1 MLRSINPLVFLL
13 FISSCS
19 FAQSQTGVLTGSL
32 FDSIAK
38 TPISGAYV
46 YVVRGDKMLMH
57 TVSDDMGVY
66 VLKDIRVGSQN
77 IKIRHLGYDD
87 FSSEVN
93 VSLGNNILN
102 FHLTQSHISLPSVK
116 VIGIRPSDYSGLTGT
131 ATKLSE
137 TDLEKISPMGT
148 QEALEYVPGIN
159 GFSDDGIGNSR
170 INIGIRGINP
180 RRTSRTLVLE
190 DGIPIQPALYV
201 YSSMYYN
208 PPIERVGE
216 VEVIKGSSSI
226 QYGPQTMG
234 GVINYVT
241 HRPREEFGGRVSV
254 TAGANRYLSSLL
266 EIGGFG
272 GKKFR
277 PEIQILYK
285 SGDGYRDNNGFE
297 QYNGTYKMMFL
308 PTEKRRIYVNI
319 NANYEKSNATYT
331 GLTEHSFATNP
342 RFNPKNNDEFTV
354 QRYGLNIIQQRE
366 LKLNW
371 EENTKVYFNYF
382 DRDWWREHDMFTSAS
397 DYANGSYSEIPLS
410 ETANVTDL
418 IRVGNG
424 ETNFGILR
432 TFMVAGVDHQ
442 YLWKHNIGD
451 SVRGSLNIGARA
463 HFERFLDNAGS
474 GTAPDA
480 RTGTYY
486 RANNYETYAYSFFA
500 REEFDFGDFKL
511 SPGFRIECFEQE
523 MVNRLNGN
531 QLNDATTL
539 TVLPGVGFNYR
550 LKSSNFF
557 GGIHRGMTPPS
568 NGTLLMLNFGETD
581 NTSFEDQQLKSET
594 SVNYEIGFRT
604 TNRYINAEVVGFY
617 MTIHDM
623 IAAARGTA
631 FTNLEMVTSTGV
643 ESALK
648 LKLSQ
653 ANEWLPDL
661 FCNYT
666 YLMTEVHDG
675 ILTTSAI
682 SDTIIPDVS
691 GNELPYA
698 PNHNLIL
705 GLNYSIKGAVD
716 LMFNYRYVS
725 QSFSDYENIE
735 YIFNR
740 GDTGPI
746 PAYWLFNASINV
758 HVKNKF
764 RAFITAKNIFDK
776 QYIGSRLHSNPGQ
789 KNASSSSGIMPGAGR
804 QINLGISYNF

>member
-1 MLRSINPLVFLL
+1 MLRFCKPFLFFLL
-13 FISSCS
+13 ITSNYNAQIESCR
-19 FAQSQTGVLTGSL
+19 LTGSL
-32 FDSIAK
+32 IDSSLN

-46 YVVRGDKMLMH
+46 YWFKGNKIIQF
-57 TVSDDMGVY
+57 TITDDLGFFE
-66 VLKDIRVGSQN
+66 LKNINSGIQNIRV
-77 IKIRHLGYDD
+77 RHLGY
-87 FSSEVN
+87 EE
-93 VSLGNNILN
+93 LN
-102 FHLTQSHISLPSVK
+102 MDVRISAGENELEFRLSQSHISLPTVK
-116 VIGIRPSDYSGLTGT
+116 VIGVRPSDFSNLPG
-131 ATKLSE
+131 AANKLSE
-137 TDLEKISPMGT
+137 KDLEKIAPIGT
-148 QEALEYVPGIN
+148 QEALEYIPGIN

-216 VEVIKGSSSI
+216 IEVIKGSSSI

-241 HRPREEFGGRVSV
+241 HRPREEFGGRVSL

-277 PEIQILYK
+277 PEIQLLYK
-285 SGDGYRDNNGFE
+285 SGDGYRDNNEFE

-308 PTEKRRIYVNI
+308 PSDQRRIYVNI

-331 GLTEHSFATNP
+331 GLTEYSYENNP

-397 DYANGSYSEIPLS
+397 DYADGNYSEIPLA

-424 ETNFGILR
+424 QTNFGILR
-432 TFMVAGVDHQ
+432 TFMVAGIDHQ
-442 YLWKHNIGD
+442 YLWKHSIGD
-451 SVRGSLNIGARA
+451 SVKGALNMGARV
-463 HFERFLDNAGS
+463 HFERFLDNAGTGS
-474 GTAPDA
+474 APDA
-480 RTGTYY
+480 RSGTYY

-500 REEFDFGDFKL
+500 REEFDFGAFKL
-511 SPGFRIECFEQE
+511 SPGLRIECFEQE

-539 TVLPGVGFNYR
+539 TFLPGLGFNYK

-581 NTSFEDQQLKSET
+581 DSSFEDLQLKSET
-594 SVNYEIGFRT
+594 SVNYELGFRT
-604 TNRYINAEVVGFY
+604 INKFINAELVGFY

-631 FTNLEMVTSTGV
+631 FTNLGMVTSMGL
-643 ESALK
+643 ESAVK
-648 LKLSQ
+648 LKLSD
-653 ANEWLPDL
+653 ANDWLPDL

-666 YLMTEVHDG
+666 YLMTEVYDG
-675 ILTTSAI
+675 VLTASAI
-682 SDTIIPDVS
+682 SDTIVPDVS

-705 GLNYSIKGAVD
+705 GLNYSIKGIVD
-716 LMFNYRYVS
+716 LMFNYRYIS
-725 QSFSDYENIE
+725 KSFSDYENID
-735 YIFNR
+735 YAFNR

-758 HVKNKF
+758 HIKNKF
-764 RAFITAKNIFDK
+764 RAFITAKNIFNK
-776 QYIGSRLHSNPGQ
+776 KYIGSRLHSNPGQ
-789 KNASSSSGIMPGAGR
+789 KFASSSSGIMPGAGR

>member
-1 MLRSINPLVFLL
+1 MLRFLKPFL
-13 FISSCS
+13 FFILISANYNAQIESCR
-19 FAQSQTGVLTGSL
+19 LKGSL
-32 FDSIAK
+32 IDSSLN

-46 YVVRGDKMLMH
+46 YWFKGNKIIQY
-57 TVSDDMGVY
+57 TITDDIGLFE
-66 VLKDIRVGSQN
+66 LKNIKSGIQNIRV
-77 IKIRHLGYDD
+77 RHLGYEELNIDVLI
-87 FSSEVN
+87 SSGEN
-93 VSLGNNILN
+93 ELEFRLS
-102 FHLTQSHISLPSVK
+102 QSHISLPTVK
-116 VIGIRPSDYSGLTGT
+116 VIGVRPSDFSNLPG
-131 ATKLSE
+131 AANKLSDK
-137 TDLEKISPMGT
+137 DLEKIAPIGT
-148 QEALEYVPGIN
+148 QEALEYIPGIN

-216 VEVIKGSSSI
+216 IEVIKGSSSI

-241 HRPREEFGGRVSV
+241 HRPREEFGGRVSL

-277 PEIQILYK
+277 PEIQLLYK
-285 SGDGYRDNNGFE
+285 SGDGYRDNNQFE

-308 PTEKRRIYVNI
+308 PSDKRRIYVNI

-331 GLTEHSFATNP
+331 GLTEYSFSTNP

-366 LKLNW
+366 LKSNW

-382 DRDWWREHDMFTSAS
+382 DRDWWREYDMFTSAS
-397 DYANGSYSEIPLS
+397 DYEDGNYSEIPLA

-424 ETNFGILR
+424 QTNFGILR

-442 YLWKHNIGD
+442 YLWKHSIGD
-451 SVRGSLNIGARA
+451 SVKGSLNMGARV
-463 HFERFLDNAGS
+463 HFERFLDNAGT
-474 GTAPDA
+474 GNAPDA
-480 RTGTYY
+480 RSGTYY

-511 SPGFRIECFEQE
+511 SPGLRIECFEQE

-539 TVLPGVGFNYR
+539 TFLPGLGFNYK

-581 NTSFEDQQLKSET
+581 DSSFEDLQLKSET
-594 SVNYEIGFRT
+594 SVNYELGFRT
-604 TNRYINAEVVGFY
+604 TNKYINAEVVGFY

-631 FTNLEMVTSTGV
+631 FTNLGMVTSMGA
-643 ESALK
+643 ESAVK
-648 LKLSQ
+648 LKLSK

-666 YLMTEVHDG
+666 YLMTEVYDG
-675 ILTTSAI
+675 VLTASAI
-682 SDTIIPDVS
+682 SDTIVPDVS

-705 GLNYSIKGAVD
+705 GLNYSIKGIVD
-716 LMFNYRYVS
+716 LMFNYRYIS
-725 QSFSDYENIE
+725 KSFSDYENID
-735 YIFNR
+735 YAFNR

-758 HVKNKF
+758 HIKNKF

-789 KNASSSSGIMPGAGR
+789 KFASSSSGIMPGAGR

>member
-1 MLRSINPLVFLL
+1 MFVSEQDYLN
-13 FISSCS
+13 
-19 FAQSQTGVLTGSL
+19 GNLTEIEVQNS
-32 FDSIAK
+32 
-38 TPISGAYV
+38 AYV
-46 YVVRGDKMLMH
+46 D
-57 TVSDDMGVY
+57 
-66 VLKDIRVGSQN
+66 
-77 IKIRHLGYDD
+77 
-87 FSSEVN
+87 
-93 VSLGNNILN
+93 
-102 FHLTQSHISLPSVK
+102 
-116 VIGIRPSDYSGLTGT
+116 
-131 ATKLSE
+131 
-137 TDLEKISPMGT
+137 
-148 QEALEYVPGIN
+148 
-159 GFSDDGIGNSR
+159 
-170 INIGIRGINP
+170 
-180 RRTSRTLVLE
+180 
-190 DGIPIQPALYV
+190 
-201 YSSMYYN
+201 
-208 PPIERVGE
+208 
-216 VEVIKGSSSI
+216 
-226 QYGPQTMG
+226 
-234 GVINYVT
+234 
-241 HRPREEFGGRVSV
+241 
-254 TAGANRYLSSLL
+254 
-266 EIGGFG
+266 
-272 GKKFR
+272 
-277 PEIQILYK
+277 
-285 SGDGYRDNNGFE
+285 
-297 QYNGTYKMMFL
+297 
-308 PTEKRRIYVNI
+308 
-319 NANYEKSNATYT
+319 
-331 GLTEHSFATNP
+331 
-342 RFNPKNNDEFTV
+342 
-354 QRYGLNIIQQRE
+354 
-366 LKLNW
+366 
-371 EENTKVYFNYF
+371 
-382 DRDWWREHDMFTSAS
+382 
-397 DYANGSYSEIPLS
+397 
-410 ETANVTDL
+410 DL

-424 ETNFGILR
+424 SSNFGILR
-432 TFMVAGVDHQ
+432 DFSVAGIDQQ
-442 YLWKHNIGD
+442 YLYKHEINDTI
-451 SVRGSLNIGARA
+451 SGSLKIGARF
-463 HFERFLDNAGS
+463 HFERFKDHAVNGDS
-474 GTAPDA
+474 PTA
-480 RTGTYY
+480 RNGVHY

-500 REEFDFGDFKL
+500 REEFDIGDFKL

-682 SDTIIPDVS
+682 SDTIVPDVS

-705 GLNYSIKGAVD
+705 GLNYSIMGVVD

-740 GDTGPI
+740 GDTGAI

>member
-1 MLRSINPLVFLL
+1 MLRFFKPFLFFLL
-13 FISSCS
+13 ISANYNAQIESCS
-19 FAQSQTGVLTGSL
+19 LTGSL
-32 FDSIAK
+32 IDSSLN

-46 YVVRGDKMLMH
+46 YWFRGNKIIQY
-57 TVSDDMGVY
+57 TITDDIGLFE
-66 VLKDIRVGSQN
+66 LKNIKSGIQNIRV
-77 IKIRHLGYDD
+77 RHLGYDELNID
-87 FSSEVN
+87 FRISSGEN
-93 VSLGNNILN
+93 ELQLSLS
-102 FHLTQSHISLPSVK
+102 QSHISLPTVK
-116 VIGIRPSDYSGLTGT
+116 VIGVRPSDVSNLPG
-131 ATKLSE
+131 AANKLSE
-137 TDLEKISPMGT
+137 KDLEKIAPIGT

-159 GFSDDGIGNSR
+159 GFADDGIGNSR

-216 VEVIKGSSSI
+216 IEVIKGSSSI

-241 HRPREEFGGRVSV
+241 HRPREEFGGRVSL

-277 PEIQILYK
+277 PEIQLLYK
-285 SGDGYRDNNGFE
+285 SGDGYRDNNEFE

-308 PTEKRRIYVNI
+308 PSDKRRIYVNI

-331 GLTEHSFATNP
+331 GLTEYSFATNP

-366 LKLNW
+366 LKSNW

-382 DRDWWREHDMFTSAS
+382 DRDWWREHDMFASAS
-397 DYANGSYSEIPLS
+397 DYEDGSYNEIPLA

-424 ETNFGILR
+424 QTNFGILR

-451 SVRGSLNIGARA
+451 SVKGSLNLGARV
-463 HFERFLDNAGS
+463 HFERFLDNAGT
-474 GTAPDA
+474 GDAPDA
-480 RTGTYY
+480 RSGTYY

-539 TVLPGVGFNYR
+539 TFLPGLGFNYK

-581 NTSFEDQQLKSET
+581 DSSFEDLQLKSET
-594 SVNYEIGFRT
+594 SVNYELGFRT
-604 TNRYINAEVVGFY
+604 TNKYINAEVVGFY

-631 FTNLEMVTSTGV
+631 FTNLGMVTSMGA
-643 ESALK
+643 ESAVK

-666 YLMTEVHDG
+666 YLMTEVYDG
-675 ILTTSAI
+675 VLTTSAI
-682 SDTIIPDVS
+682 SDTIVPDVS

-705 GLNYSIKGAVD
+705 GLNYSIKGIVD
-716 LMFNYRYVS
+716 LMFNYRYIS
-725 QSFSDYENIE
+725 ESFSDYENID
-735 YIFNR
+735 YAFNR

-758 HVKNKF
+758 HIKNKF

-789 KNASSSSGIMPGAGR
+789 KYASSSSGIMPGAGR

>member
-1 MLRSINPLVFLL
+1 MLRFFKPFLFFLL
-13 FISSCS
+13 ISANYNAQIESCS
-19 FAQSQTGVLTGSL
+19 LTGSL
-32 FDSIAK
+32 IDSSLN

-46 YVVRGDKMLMH
+46 YWFRGNKIIQY
-57 TVSDDMGVY
+57 TITDDIGLFE
-66 VLKDIRVGSQN
+66 LKNIKSGIQNIRV
-77 IKIRHLGYDD
+77 RHLGYDELNID
-87 FSSEVN
+87 FRISSGEN
-93 VSLGNNILN
+93 ELQLSLS
-102 FHLTQSHISLPSVK
+102 QSHISLPTVK
-116 VIGIRPSDYSGLTGT
+116 VIGVRPSDFSNLPG
-131 ATKLSE
+131 AANKLSE
-137 TDLEKISPMGT
+137 KDLEKIAPIGT

-159 GFSDDGIGNSR
+159 GFADDGIGNSR

-216 VEVIKGSSSI
+216 IEVIKGSSSI

-241 HRPREEFGGRVSV
+241 HRPREEFGGRVSL

-277 PEIQILYK
+277 PEIQLLYK
-285 SGDGYRDNNGFE
+285 SGDGYRDNNEFE

-308 PTEKRRIYVNI
+308 PSDKRRIYVNI

-331 GLTEHSFATNP
+331 GLTEYSFATNP

-366 LKLNW
+366 LKSNW

-382 DRDWWREHDMFTSAS
+382 DRDWWREHDMFASAS
-397 DYANGSYSEIPLS
+397 DYEDGSYNEIPLA

-424 ETNFGILR
+424 QTNFGILR

-451 SVRGSLNIGARA
+451 SVKGSLNLGARV
-463 HFERFLDNAGS
+463 HFERFLDNAGT
-474 GTAPDA
+474 GDAPDA
-480 RTGTYY
+480 RSGTYY

-539 TVLPGVGFNYR
+539 TFLPGLGFNYK

-581 NTSFEDQQLKSET
+581 DSSFEDLQLKSET
-594 SVNYEIGFRT
+594 SVNYELGFRT
-604 TNRYINAEVVGFY
+604 TNKYINAEVVGFY

-631 FTNLEMVTSTGV
+631 FTNLGMVTSMGA
-643 ESALK
+643 ESAVK

-666 YLMTEVHDG
+666 YLMTEVYDG
-675 ILTTSAI
+675 VLTTSAI
-682 SDTIIPDVS
+682 SDTIVPDVS

-705 GLNYSIKGAVD
+705 GLNYSIKGIVD
-716 LMFNYRYVS
+716 LMFNYRYIS
-725 QSFSDYENIE
+725 ESFSDYENID
-735 YIFNR
+735 YAFNR

-758 HVKNKF
+758 HIKNKF

-789 KNASSSSGIMPGAGR
+789 KYASSSSGIMPGAGR

>member
-1 MLRSINPLVFLL
+1 MLRFFKPFLFFLL
-13 FISSCS
+13 ISANYNAQIESCS
-19 FAQSQTGVLTGSL
+19 LTGSL
-32 FDSIAK
+32 IDSSLN

-46 YVVRGDKMLMH
+46 YWFRGNKIIQY
-57 TVSDDMGVY
+57 TITDDIGLFE
-66 VLKDIRVGSQN
+66 LKNIKSGIQNIRV
-77 IKIRHLGYDD
+77 RHLGYDELNID
-87 FSSEVN
+87 FRISSGEN
-93 VSLGNNILN
+93 ELQLSLS
-102 FHLTQSHISLPSVK
+102 QSHISLPTVK
-116 VIGIRPSDYSGLTGT
+116 VIGVRPSDFSNLPG
-131 ATKLSE
+131 AANKLSE
-137 TDLEKISPMGT
+137 KDLEKIAPIGT

-159 GFSDDGIGNSR
+159 GFADDGIGNSR

-216 VEVIKGSSSI
+216 IEVIKGSSSI

-241 HRPREEFGGRVSV
+241 HRPREEFGGRVSL

-277 PEIQILYK
+277 PEIQLLYK
-285 SGDGYRDNNGFE
+285 SGDGYRDNNEFE

-308 PTEKRRIYVNI
+308 PSDKRRIYVNI

-331 GLTEHSFATNP
+331 GLTEYSFATNP

-366 LKLNW
+366 LKSNW

-382 DRDWWREHDMFTSAS
+382 DRDWWREHDMFASAS
-397 DYANGSYSEIPLS
+397 DYEDGSYNEIPLA

-424 ETNFGILR
+424 QTNFGILR

-451 SVRGSLNIGARA
+451 SVKGSLNLGARV
-463 HFERFLDNAGS
+463 HFERFLDNAGT
-474 GTAPDA
+474 GDAPDA
-480 RTGTYY
+480 RSGTYY

-539 TVLPGVGFNYR
+539 TFLPGLGFNYK

-581 NTSFEDQQLKSET
+581 DSSFEDLQLKSET
-594 SVNYEIGFRT
+594 SVNYELGFRT
-604 TNRYINAEVVGFY
+604 TNKYINAEVVGFY

-631 FTNLEMVTSTGV
+631 FTNLGMVTSMGA
-643 ESALK
+643 ESAVK
-648 LKLSQ
+648 LKLSK

-666 YLMTEVHDG
+666 YIMTEVYDG
-675 ILTTSAI
+675 VLTASAI
-682 SDTIIPDVS
+682 SDTIVPDVS

-705 GLNYSIKGAVD
+705 GLNYSIKGIVD
-716 LMFNYRYVS
+716 LMFNYRYIS
-725 QSFSDYENIE
+725 KSFSDYENID
-735 YIFNR
+735 YAFNR

-758 HVKNKF
+758 HIKNKF

-789 KNASSSSGIMPGAGR
+789 KFASSSSGIMPGAGR

>member
-1 MLRSINPLVFLL
+1 MLRFFKPFLFFLL
-13 FISSCS
+13 ISANYNAQIESCS
-19 FAQSQTGVLTGSL
+19 LTGSL
-32 FDSIAK
+32 IDSSLN

-46 YVVRGDKMLMH
+46 YWFRGNKIIQY
-57 TVSDDMGVY
+57 TITDDIGLFE
-66 VLKDIRVGSQN
+66 LKNIKSGIQNIRV
-77 IKIRHLGYDD
+77 RHLGYDELNID
-87 FSSEVN
+87 FRISSGEN
-93 VSLGNNILN
+93 ELQLSLS
-102 FHLTQSHISLPSVK
+102 QSHISLPTVK
-116 VIGIRPSDYSGLTGT
+116 VIGVRPSDFSNLPG
-131 ATKLSE
+131 AANKLSE
-137 TDLEKISPMGT
+137 KDLEKIAPIGT

-159 GFSDDGIGNSR
+159 GFADDGIGNSR

-216 VEVIKGSSSI
+216 IEVIKGSSSI

-241 HRPREEFGGRVSV
+241 HRPREEFGGRVSL

-277 PEIQILYK
+277 PEIQLLYK
-285 SGDGYRDNNGFE
+285 SGDGYRDNNEFE

-308 PTEKRRIYVNI
+308 PSDKRRIYVNI

-331 GLTEHSFATNP
+331 GLTEYSFATNP

-366 LKLNW
+366 LKSNW

-382 DRDWWREHDMFTSAS
+382 DRDWWREHDMFASAS
-397 DYANGSYSEIPLS
+397 DYEDGSYNEIPLA

-424 ETNFGILR
+424 QTNFGILR
-432 TFMVAGVDHQ
+432 TFMVAGVEHQ

-451 SVRGSLNIGARA
+451 SVKGSLNLGARV
-463 HFERFLDNAGS
+463 HFERFLDNAGT
-474 GTAPDA
+474 GDAPDA
-480 RTGTYY
+480 RSGTYY

-539 TVLPGVGFNYR
+539 TFLPGLGFNYK

-581 NTSFEDQQLKSET
+581 DSSFEDLQLKSET
-594 SVNYEIGFRT
+594 SVNYELGFRT
-604 TNRYINAEVVGFY
+604 TNKYINAEVVGFY

-631 FTNLEMVTSTGV
+631 FTNLGMVTSMGA
-643 ESALK
+643 ESAVK

-666 YLMTEVHDG
+666 YLMTEVYDG
-675 ILTTSAI
+675 VLTTSAI
-682 SDTIIPDVS
+682 SDTIVPDVS

-705 GLNYSIKGAVD
+705 GLNYSIKGIVD
-716 LMFNYRYVS
+716 LMFNYRYIS
-725 QSFSDYENIE
+725 KSFSDYENID
-735 YIFNR
+735 YAFNR

-758 HVKNKF
+758 HIKNKF

-789 KNASSSSGIMPGAGR
+789 KFASSSSGIMPGAGR

>member
-1 MLRSINPLVFLL
+1 MLRFFKPFLFFLL
-13 FISSCS
+13 ISANYNAQIESCS
-19 FAQSQTGVLTGSL
+19 LTGSL
-32 FDSIAK
+32 IDSSLN

-46 YVVRGDKMLMH
+46 YWFRGNKIIQY
-57 TVSDDMGVY
+57 TITDDIGLFE
-66 VLKDIRVGSQN
+66 LKNIKSGIQNIRV
-77 IKIRHLGYDD
+77 RHLGYDELNID
-87 FSSEVN
+87 FRISSGEN
-93 VSLGNNILN
+93 ELQLSLS
-102 FHLTQSHISLPSVK
+102 QSHISLPTVK
-116 VIGIRPSDYSGLTGT
+116 VIGVRPSDFSNLPG
-131 ATKLSE
+131 AANKLSE
-137 TDLEKISPMGT
+137 KDLEKIAPIGT

-159 GFSDDGIGNSR
+159 GFADDGIGNSR

-216 VEVIKGSSSI
+216 IEVIKGSSSI

-241 HRPREEFGGRVSV
+241 HRPREEFGGRVSL

-277 PEIQILYK
+277 PEIQLLYK
-285 SGDGYRDNNGFE
+285 SGDGYRDNNEFE

-308 PTEKRRIYVNI
+308 PSDKRRIYVNI

-331 GLTEHSFATNP
+331 GLTEYSFATNP

-366 LKLNW
+366 LKSNW

-382 DRDWWREHDMFTSAS
+382 DRDWWREHDMFASAS
-397 DYANGSYSEIPLS
+397 DYEDGSYNEIPLA

-424 ETNFGILR
+424 QTNFGILR
-432 TFMVAGVDHQ
+432 TFMVAGVEHQ

-451 SVRGSLNIGARA
+451 SVKGSLNLGARV
-463 HFERFLDNAGS
+463 HFERFLDNAGT
-474 GTAPDA
+474 GDAPDA
-480 RTGTYY
+480 RSGTYY

-539 TVLPGVGFNYR
+539 TFLPGLGFNYK

-581 NTSFEDQQLKSET
+581 DSSFEDLQLKSET
-594 SVNYEIGFRT
+594 SVNYELGFRT
-604 TNRYINAEVVGFY
+604 TNKYINAEVVGFY

-631 FTNLEMVTSTGV
+631 FTNLGMVTSMGA
-643 ESALK
+643 ESAVK

-666 YLMTEVHDG
+666 YLMTEVYDG
-675 ILTTSAI
+675 VLTTSAI
-682 SDTIIPDVS
+682 SDTIVPDVS

-705 GLNYSIKGAVD
+705 GLNYSIKGIVD
-716 LMFNYRYVS
+716 LMFNYRYIS
-725 QSFSDYENIE
+725 ESFSDYENID
-735 YIFNR
+735 YALNR

-758 HVKNKF
+758 HIKNKF

-789 KNASSSSGIMPGAGR
+789 KYASSSSGIMPGAGR

>member
-1 MLRSINPLVFLL
+1 MLRFFKPFLFFLL
-13 FISSCS
+13 ISANYNAQIESCS
-19 FAQSQTGVLTGSL
+19 LTGSL
-32 FDSIAK
+32 IDSSSN

-46 YVVRGDKMLMH
+46 YWFRGNKIIQY
-57 TVSDDMGVY
+57 TITDDIGLFE
-66 VLKDIRVGSQN
+66 LKNIKSGIQNIRV
-77 IKIRHLGYDD
+77 RHLGYDELNID
-87 FSSEVN
+87 FRISSGEN
-93 VSLGNNILN
+93 ELQLSLS
-102 FHLTQSHISLPSVK
+102 QSHISLPTVK
-116 VIGIRPSDYSGLTGT
+116 VIGVRPSDFSNLPG
-131 ATKLSE
+131 AANKLSE
-137 TDLEKISPMGT
+137 KDLEKIAPIGT

-159 GFSDDGIGNSR
+159 GFADDGIGNSR

-216 VEVIKGSSSI
+216 IEVIKGSSSI

-241 HRPREEFGGRVSV
+241 HRPREEFGGRVSL

-277 PEIQILYK
+277 PEIQLLYK
-285 SGDGYRDNNGFE
+285 SGDGYRDNNEFE

-308 PTEKRRIYVNI
+308 PSDKRRIYVNI

-331 GLTEHSFATNP
+331 GLTEYSFATNP

-366 LKLNW
+366 LKSNW

-382 DRDWWREHDMFTSAS
+382 DRDWWREHDMFASAS
-397 DYANGSYSEIPLS
+397 DYEDGSYNEIPLA

-424 ETNFGILR
+424 QTNFGILR
-432 TFMVAGVDHQ
+432 TFMVAGVEHQ

-451 SVRGSLNIGARA
+451 SVKGSLNLGARV
-463 HFERFLDNAGS
+463 HFERFIDNAGT
-474 GTAPDA
+474 GDAPDA
-480 RTGTYY
+480 RSGTYY

-539 TVLPGVGFNYR
+539 TFLPGLGFNYK

-581 NTSFEDQQLKSET
+581 DSSFEDLQLKSET
-594 SVNYEIGFRT
+594 SVNYELGFRT
-604 TNRYINAEVVGFY
+604 TNKYINAEVVGFY
-617 MTIHDM
+617 MRIHDM

-631 FTNLEMVTSTGV
+631 FTNLGMVTSMGA
-643 ESALK
+643 ESAVK
-648 LKLSQ
+648 LKLSK

-666 YLMTEVHDG
+666 YLMTEVYDG
-675 ILTTSAI
+675 VLTASAI
-682 SDTIIPDVS
+682 NDTIVPDVS

-705 GLNYSIKGAVD
+705 GLNYSIKGIVD
-716 LMFNYRYVS
+716 LMFNYRYIS
-725 QSFSDYENIE
+725 KSFSDYENID
-735 YIFNR
+735 YAFNR

-746 PAYWLFNASINV
+746 PAYWLFNASLNV
-758 HVKNKF
+758 HIKNKF

-789 KNASSSSGIMPGAGR
+789 KFASSSSGIMPGAGR

>member
-1 MLRSINPLVFLL
+1 MLRFFKPFLFFLL
-13 FISSCS
+13 ISANYNAQIESCS
-19 FAQSQTGVLTGSL
+19 LTGSL
-32 FDSIAK
+32 IDSSLN

-46 YVVRGDKMLMH
+46 YWFRGHKIIQY
-57 TVSDDMGVY
+57 TITDDIGLFE
-66 VLKDIRVGSQN
+66 LKNIKSGIQNIRV
-77 IKIRHLGYDD
+77 RHLGYDELNID
-87 FSSEVN
+87 FRISSGEN
-93 VSLGNNILN
+93 ELQLSLS
-102 FHLTQSHISLPSVK
+102 QSHISLPTVK
-116 VIGIRPSDYSGLTGT
+116 VIGVRPSDFSNLPG
-131 ATKLSE
+131 AANKLSE
-137 TDLEKISPMGT
+137 KDLEKIAPIGT

-159 GFSDDGIGNSR
+159 GFADDGIGNSR

-216 VEVIKGSSSI
+216 IEVIKGSSSI

-241 HRPREEFGGRVSV
+241 HRPREEFGGRVSL

-277 PEIQILYK
+277 PEIQLLYK
-285 SGDGYRDNNGFE
+285 SGDGYRDNNEFE

-308 PTEKRRIYVNI
+308 PSDKRRIYVNI

-331 GLTEHSFATNP
+331 GLTEYSFATNP

-366 LKLNW
+366 LKSNW

-382 DRDWWREHDMFTSAS
+382 DRDWWREHDMFASAS
-397 DYANGSYSEIPLS
+397 DYEDGSYNEIPLA

-424 ETNFGILR
+424 QTNFGILR

-451 SVRGSLNIGARA
+451 SVKGSLNLGARV
-463 HFERFLDNAGS
+463 HFERFLDNAGT
-474 GTAPDA
+474 GDAPDA
-480 RTGTYY
+480 RSGTYY

-539 TVLPGVGFNYR
+539 TFLPGLGFNYK

-581 NTSFEDQQLKSET
+581 DSSFEDLQLKSET
-594 SVNYEIGFRT
+594 SVNYELGFRT
-604 TNRYINAEVVGFY
+604 TNKYINAEVVGFY

-631 FTNLEMVTSTGV
+631 FTNLGMVTSMGA
-643 ESALK
+643 ESAVK

-666 YLMTEVHDG
+666 YLMTEVYDG
-675 ILTTSAI
+675 VLTTSAI
-682 SDTIIPDVS
+682 SDTIVPDVS

-705 GLNYSIKGAVD
+705 GLNYSIKGIVD
-716 LMFNYRYVS
+716 LMFNYRYIS
-725 QSFSDYENIE
+725 ESFSDYENID
-735 YIFNR
+735 YAFNR

-758 HVKNKF
+758 HIKNKF

-789 KNASSSSGIMPGAGR
+789 KYASSSSGIMPGAGR

>member
-1 MLRSINPLVFLL
+1 MLRFFKPFLFFLL
-13 FISSCS
+13 ISANYNAQIESCS
-19 FAQSQTGVLTGSL
+19 LTGSL
-32 FDSIAK
+32 IDSSLN

-46 YVVRGDKMLMH
+46 YWFRGNKIIQY
-57 TVSDDMGVY
+57 TITDDIGLFE
-66 VLKDIRVGSQN
+66 LKNIKSGIQNIRV
-77 IKIRHLGYDD
+77 RHLGYDELNID
-87 FSSEVN
+87 FRISSGEN
-93 VSLGNNILN
+93 ELQLSLS
-102 FHLTQSHISLPSVK
+102 QSHISLPTVK
-116 VIGIRPSDYSGLTGT
+116 VIGVRPSDFSNLPG
-131 ATKLSE
+131 AANKLSE
-137 TDLEKISPMGT
+137 KDLEKIAPIGT

-159 GFSDDGIGNSR
+159 GFADDGIGNSR

-216 VEVIKGSSSI
+216 IEVIKGSSSI

-241 HRPREEFGGRVSV
+241 HRPREEFGGRVSL

-277 PEIQILYK
+277 PEIQLLYK
-285 SGDGYRDNNGFE
+285 SGDGYRDNNEFE

-308 PTEKRRIYVNI
+308 PSNKRRIYVNI

-331 GLTEHSFATNP
+331 GLTEYSFATNP

-366 LKLNW
+366 LKSNW

-382 DRDWWREHDMFTSAS
+382 DRDWWREHDMFASAS
-397 DYANGSYSEIPLS
+397 DYEDGSYNEIPLA

-424 ETNFGILR
+424 QTNFGILR
-432 TFMVAGVDHQ
+432 TFMVAGVEHQ

-451 SVRGSLNIGARA
+451 SVKGSLNLGARV
-463 HFERFLDNAGS
+463 HFERFLDNAGT
-474 GTAPDA
+474 GDAPDA
-480 RTGTYY
+480 RSGTYY

-539 TVLPGVGFNYR
+539 TFLPGLGFNYK

-581 NTSFEDQQLKSET
+581 DSSFEDLQLKSET
-594 SVNYEIGFRT
+594 SVNYELGFRT
-604 TNRYINAEVVGFY
+604 TNKYINAEVVGFY

-631 FTNLEMVTSTGV
+631 FTNLVMVTSMGA
-643 ESALK
+643 ESAVK

-666 YLMTEVHDG
+666 YLMTEVYDG
-675 ILTTSAI
+675 VLTTSAI
-682 SDTIIPDVS
+682 SDTIVPDVS

-705 GLNYSIKGAVD
+705 GLNYSIKGIVD
-716 LMFNYRYVS
+716 LMFNYRYIS
-725 QSFSDYENIE
+725 KSFSDYENID
-735 YIFNR
+735 YAFNR

-758 HVKNKF
+758 HIKNKF

-789 KNASSSSGIMPGAGR
+789 KFASSSSGIMPGAGR

>member
-1 MLRSINPLVFLL
+1 MLRFFKPFLFFLL
-13 FISSCS
+13 ISANYNAQIESCS
-19 FAQSQTGVLTGSL
+19 LTGSL
-32 FDSIAK
+32 IDSSSN

-46 YVVRGDKMLMH
+46 YWFRGNKIIQY
-57 TVSDDMGVY
+57 TITDDIGLFE
-66 VLKDIRVGSQN
+66 LKNIKSGIQNIRV
-77 IKIRHLGYDD
+77 RHLGYDELNID
-87 FSSEVN
+87 FRISSGEN
-93 VSLGNNILN
+93 ELQLSLS
-102 FHLTQSHISLPSVK
+102 QSHISLPTVK
-116 VIGIRPSDYSGLTGT
+116 VIGVRPSDFSNLPG
-131 ATKLSE
+131 AANKLSE
-137 TDLEKISPMGT
+137 KDLEKIAPIGT

-159 GFSDDGIGNSR
+159 GFADDGIGNSR

-216 VEVIKGSSSI
+216 IEVIKGSSSI

-241 HRPREEFGGRVSV
+241 HRPREEFGGRVSL

-277 PEIQILYK
+277 PEIQLLYK
-285 SGDGYRDNNGFE
+285 SGDGYRDNNEFE

-308 PTEKRRIYVNI
+308 PSDKRRIYVNI

-331 GLTEHSFATNP
+331 GLTEYSFATNP

-366 LKLNW
+366 LKSNW

-382 DRDWWREHDMFTSAS
+382 DRDWWREHDMFASAS
-397 DYANGSYSEIPLS
+397 DYEDGSYNEIPLA

-424 ETNFGILR
+424 QTNFGILR
-432 TFMVAGVDHQ
+432 TFMVAGVEHQ

-451 SVRGSLNIGARA
+451 SVKGSLNLGARV
-463 HFERFLDNAGS
+463 HFERFLDNAGT
-474 GTAPDA
+474 GDAPDA
-480 RTGTYY
+480 RSGTYY

-539 TVLPGVGFNYR
+539 TFLPGLGFNYK

-581 NTSFEDQQLKSET
+581 DSSFEDLQLKSET
-594 SVNYEIGFRT
+594 SVNYELGFRT
-604 TNRYINAEVVGFY
+604 TNKYINAEVVGFY
-617 MTIHDM
+617 MRIHDM

-631 FTNLEMVTSTGV
+631 FTNLGMVTSMGA
-643 ESALK
+643 ESAVK
-648 LKLSQ
+648 LKLSK

-666 YLMTEVHDG
+666 YLMTEVYDG
-675 ILTTSAI
+675 VLTASAI
-682 SDTIIPDVS
+682 NDTIVPDVS

-705 GLNYSIKGAVD
+705 GLNYSIKGIVD
-716 LMFNYRYVS
+716 LMFNYRYIS
-725 QSFSDYENIE
+725 KSFSDYENID
-735 YIFNR
+735 YAFNR

-746 PAYWLFNASINV
+746 PAYWLFNASLNV
-758 HVKNKF
+758 HIKNKF

-776 QYIGSRLHSNPGQ
+776 QYIGSRLHSNPSQ
-789 KNASSSSGIMPGAGR
+789 KFASSSSGIMPGAGR